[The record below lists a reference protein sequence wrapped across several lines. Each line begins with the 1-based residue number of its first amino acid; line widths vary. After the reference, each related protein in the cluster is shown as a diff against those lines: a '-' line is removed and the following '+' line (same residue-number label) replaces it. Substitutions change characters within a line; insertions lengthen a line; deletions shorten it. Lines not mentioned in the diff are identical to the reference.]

1 MNIFLTILIL
11 IFFVAFTEVLKKTLL
26 RCIPLPVMQIMAGAG
41 MSIPLFDL
49 NLSLEPDI
57 FIFLFIPPL
66 LFVDGVKAEGGQLLK
81 QWKNILSLAVFLVI
95 FSMVIVGVFLNYALP
110 NTPFW
115 ACIALAAILSPT
127 DMVALNGMLGNRNIP
142 SKIKSIVEGEALLN
156 DASALVSFNMSISIL
171 LGIVNFSYE
180 TFAFDFIKVA
190 VGGIV
195 TGTFVVY
202 LYITALRFLSRWLSE
217 EPTIQIVLL
226 ILLPFL
232 CYLIAEKLEVS
243 GILSAVSAGLF
254 VKHSKFIERSDV
266 IMQNSAKNVWS
277 MFETLLNGMIFII
290 LGSQI
295 PNIVIDSLDSSV
307 VDEINFF
314 KLTSIAAL
322 SYLLL
327 VITRFTWVFIQGK
340 IFSRIKFIYIKSYT
354 LRESLIIT
362 FSGVRGAIT
371 LAGVL
376 SIPLYIGGEAFLER
390 YQLLFIAASVIL
402 LSIFSPMLTLPFL
415 VPRQMKLAPASID
428 EFPNELMEVRLDIMN
443 HIESDLTPVR
453 ARLIR
458 YGLCDEKDLNTAINT
473 VVDMLRMRCTKKH
486 LADDKGR
493 VNTHGIIKIAIKSE
507 KEYAEKLKHESKID
521 AKMKQKLLNDLMLL
535 ESLFVQI

>member
-11 IFFVAFTEVLKKTLL
+11 IFFVAFTEVAKKTLL
-26 RCIPLPVMQIMAGAG
+26 KFIPLPVMQIIVGAG
-41 MSIPLFDL
+41 ISFPLFNLD
-49 NLSLEPDI
+49 LSLEPDV
-57 FIFLFIPPL
+57 FILLFIPPL

-95 FSMVIVGVFLNYALP
+95 FSMIIVGVFLNYALP

-127 DMVALNGMLGNRNIP
+127 DMVALNGMLGDRNIP

-156 DASALVSFNMSISIL
+156 DASALVSFKMSISIL
-171 LGIVNFSYE
+171 LGIVSFSYE
-180 TFAFDFIKVA
+180 TFVLDFITVA
-190 VGGIV
+190 VGGII
-195 TGTFVVY
+195 TGTLVVY
-202 LYITALRFLSRWLSE
+202 LYIAALKFLSKWLSE

-254 VKHSKFIERSDV
+254 VKHSKFIESSDT

-290 LGSQI
+290 LGSQM
-295 PNIVIDSLDSSV
+295 PSIVIDSFDSSV

-314 KLTSIAAL
+314 KLASIAFI
-322 SYLLL
+322 SYSLLL
-327 VITRFTWVFIQGK
+327 ITRFTWVFIQGR
-340 IFSRIKFIYIKSYT
+340 IFSRIKLAYLESYT
-354 LRESLIIT
+354 FRECLIIT

-376 SIPLYIGGEAFLER
+376 SIPFYIGAEPFSER

-402 LSIFSPMLTLPFL
+402 FSIFLPMLILPFL
-415 VPRQMKLAPASID
+415 LPCKINPASTFVD
-428 EFPNELMEVRLDIMN
+428 ELSSNLIEVRLDIMN
-443 HIESDLTPVR
+443 HVENEITTVK
-453 ARLIR
+453 ARLTR
-458 YGLCDEKDLNTAINT
+458 YGIFDEKELNSTANT
-473 VVDMLRMRCTKKH
+473 IIDMLKMRCTEKH
-486 LADDKGR
+486 LECDKWR
-493 VNTHGIIKIAIKSE
+493 INSHILLKIAIKSE
-507 KEYAEKLKHESKID
+507 KEYAEKLENESKID
-521 AKMKQKLLNDLMLL
+521 KKMKQRILNDLFLL
-535 ESLFVQI
+535 ESLFYK